1 MNYSLKHADKV
12 IKGTVQ
18 LPASKSL
25 SNRALM
31 IQVLCQ
37 DAFTIYNISK
47 AKDTQILQE
56 SLNSCSSEIN
66 VNDAGTCM
74 RFLTAFLALKNEAVV
89 LKGSKRM
96 HQRPIAPLV
105 KALNE
110 LGANI
115 SYLEKECYPP
125 IKIEAGNLAGGKI
138 SVEGSISSQ
147 FISALLLIAPL
158 LKGGLSIEICGLLVS
173 KSYLEMTL
181 NIMSFFGIEYS
192 WEKQWI
198 HIREQAYQAK
208 DISIENDW
216 SSAAFWFEIAALAQ
230 EAHIILEGMTQT
242 SWQGDASLLKIF
254 STLGVTYDFQNDQL
268 HISKTG
274 FEKKPHYCYDL
285 ISTPDLAQPLC
296 CTLAGLETSF
306 VLKGLSTLNIKESQR
321 IKALKNE
328 LLKLGF
334 ETTISEDSIESSSQ
348 AKITSSD
355 IVHIKTYQDHR
366 MAMSFAPLS
375 LVCDEISIS
384 DIQHVEKSYPHFWE
398 DLKKVGFTIK
408 SLAHSNK

>member
-1 MNYSLKHADKV
+1 MNYSLKHTDKV

-31 IQVLCQ
+31 IQALCQ
-37 DAFTIYNISK
+37 DTFTIHNISK
-47 AKDTQILQE
+47 AKDTLILQE
-56 SLNSCSSEIN
+56 SLQNSSSELNI
-66 VNDAGTCM
+66 NDAGTCM
-74 RFLTAFLALKNEAVV
+74 RFLTAFLALKNKAVV

-115 SYLEKECYPP
+115 SYLENEGYPP
-125 IKIEAGNLAGGKI
+125 IKIDPGSLVGGKI
-138 SVEGSISSQ
+138 SIEGSISSQ

-158 LKGGLSIEICGLLVS
+158 LKGGLSIQICGRLVS

-181 NIMSFFGIEYS
+181 KIMSFFGIKYN

-198 HIREQAYQAK
+198 HISEQAYEAK

-230 EAHIILEGMTQT
+230 EAHIVLEGMAQT
-242 SWQGDASLLKIF
+242 SWQGDASLLRIF
-254 STLGVTYDFQNDQL
+254 STLGVTHRFQNNQL
-268 HISKTG
+268 HIFKTG
-274 FEKKPHYCYDL
+274 FKQKPYYCYDL

-296 CTLAGLETSF
+296 CTLVGLEASF
-306 VLKGLSTLNIKESQR
+306 VLKGLSTLKIKESQR
-321 IKALKNE
+321 IMALKNE

-355 IVHIKTYQDHR
+355 LVHIKTYQDHR

-375 LVCDEISIS
+375 LVCNGIIIS

-398 DLKKVGFTIK
+398 DLKKVGFIIE
-408 SLAHSNK
+408 SLAHSNN